1 MFSTGFTL
9 FSVLFFFPLSIP
21 LRSVFSGSRLLF
33 GSLEYVNIDIMEVS
47 KVGIMFIN
55 FILIKRPPRGQISGL
70 YLLEFYTEPHE
81 ANMWFDVNLD
91 KNFFHESAISLVQ
104 FLKLFLSCNAL
115 LVLLML
121 FVIRDLYR

>member
-1 MFSTGFTL
+1 M
-9 FSVLFFFPLSIP
+9 
-21 LRSVFSGSRLLF
+21 
-33 GSLEYVNIDIMEVS
+33 NIDIMEVS
-47 KVGIMFIN
+47 KVGIMFVN

-70 YLLEFYTEPHE
+70 YLLGFHTEPHE

-104 FLKLFLSCNAL
+104 LLKLFLSCNAL

-121 FVIRDLYR
+121 FVICDLYR

>member
-1 MFSTGFTL
+1 M
-9 FSVLFFFPLSIP
+9 
-21 LRSVFSGSRLLF
+21 
-33 GSLEYVNIDIMEVS
+33 NIDIMEVS
-47 KVGIMFIN
+47 KVGIMFVN

-70 YLLEFYTEPHE
+70 YLLGFHTELHE

-121 FVIRDLYR
+121 FVICDLYR

>member
-1 MFSTGFTL
+1 MFSTGFTF

-21 LRSVFSGSRLLF
+21 LQSVFSGSRM
-33 GSLEYVNIDIMEVS
+33 NIDIMEVS
-47 KVGIMFIN
+47 KVGIMFVN
-55 FILIKRPPRGQISGL
+55 FILIKRPSRGQISGL
-70 YLLEFYTEPHE
+70 YLLGFHTEPHE

-91 KNFFHESAISLVQ
+91 KNFFSSAISLVQ